1 MLKLIAFDLDGTIL
15 RDNKELSRRSL
26 EALELA
32 AGKGIRIVPA
42 TGRLYSGIPEEIRTL
57 PFVRYVIAANGAE
70 VYDAAEGKVL
80 RRAELTLAEAG
91 RILAY
96 IKGEPAILGCYR
108 DGKGW
113 MDREELSRME
123 EYAQT
128 PKLAEIMKRV
138 YTPVDGMENFL
149 KSSDHTVQKLML
161 FYSDLEA
168 RKRTLERMGA
178 ELADLAVSTSV
189 PNNIEINA
197 REATKGGALKFLC
210 EYLHLNRRASA
221 AFGDGTNDITMVRQA
236 GTGIAMGNACPQDL
250 KAADQV
256 TKSND
261 QDGVAVWIEE
271 YLTGGH

>member
-189 PNNIEINA
+189 PNNTEINA

-210 EYLHLNRRASA
+210 EYLHLNRRESA
-221 AFGDGTNDITMVRQA
+221 AFGDGTNDITMIRQA
-236 GTGIAMGNACPQDL
+236 GTGIAMGNACPEVL

>member
-210 EYLHLNRRASA
+210 EYLHLNRRESV
-221 AFGDGTNDITMVRQA
+221 AFGDGTNDITMIRQA
-236 GTGIAMGNACPQDL
+236 GTGIAMGNACPEVL